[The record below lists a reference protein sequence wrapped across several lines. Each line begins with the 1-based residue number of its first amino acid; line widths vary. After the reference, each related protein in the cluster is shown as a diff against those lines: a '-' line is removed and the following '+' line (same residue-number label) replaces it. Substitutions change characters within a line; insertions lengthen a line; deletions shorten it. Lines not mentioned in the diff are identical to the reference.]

1 MNILEELWNGE
12 LCPVAREQFRTEA
25 YRELVRLYQRNEEKL
40 LPTLNDA
47 QKEDLQ
53 KMVDLAEKMR
63 GIAECNAFI
72 TGFRLAV
79 RLMVASVGPHL

>member
-12 LCPVAREQFRTEA
+12 LCPAAREQFRTEA
-25 YRELVRLYQRNEEKL
+25 YRELVRLYHRNEEKL

-53 KMVDLAEKMR
+53 KMGDLAEEMR

-79 RLMVASVGPHL
+79 RLMAASLGPCL